1 MAQAGYRM
9 KDMKAKTKYV
19 VVAALLLSA
28 VVGAPES
35 SASGRDPA
43 LHPPGGRIE
52 FDRKCADEDPY
63 RVKAYARMES
73 LDGRGRAVAMILVGY
88 PDMGGEAIW
97 INVRLQ
103 RLKID
108 AGKTWRNV
116 PYTIRLLANHQSLQ
130 LKGAAVGSFHDRER
144 ALKFFR
150 TGDAGT
156 ADWITFV
163 EPGEEADGAENFYH
177 TGPDMRVAVA
187 DLGVS
192 GTTEEIEL
200 ALEIQN
206 QQSAEVVRLSGPLL
220 RVPERVWA
228 MSPPDLRP
236 LGLAET
242 LNPIKEGG
250 LFRFLGRAWK
260 YRKCIEERR
269 AAKRYLGRYLIA
281 RIDRISRKYES
292 PAVLAGLEGALYHGR
307 YC

>member
-1 MAQAGYRM
+1 MPVTTLQSNNFTKRAVEKWRYMAI
-9 KDMKAKTKYV
+9 
-19 VVAALLLSA
+19 AALVMVGGVCVVEPVESDSGSVTPVLS
-28 VVGAPES
+28 
-35 SASGRDPA
+35 
-43 LHPPGGRIE
+43 PPGGRIE
-52 FDRKCADEDPY
+52 FDRKCANEDPY
-63 RVKAYARMES
+63 RVKAYTRMES
-73 LDGRGRAVAMILVGY
+73 PDERVRAVAKILVGY
-88 PDMGGEAIW
+88 PDRGGESIW

-130 LKGAAVGSFHDRER
+130 LKGEAVGSFHDRELV
-144 ALKFFR
+144 LKLFR
-150 TGDAGT
+150 TGDDGT

-163 EPGEEADGAENFYH
+163 EPGEEVEGTENLYH

-192 GTTEEIEL
+192 GTTEEIGL

-206 QQSAEVVRLSGPLL
+206 QQSGETIRLPGPYV
-220 RVPERVWA
+220 RVPQRVWA

-242 LNPIKEGG
+242 LDPTEEGG

-260 YRKCIEERR
+260 YRKCIKERR
-269 AAKRYLGRYLIA
+269 AAKRYLGRYVPGV
-281 RIDRISRKYES
+281 EGT
-292 PAVLAGLEGALYHGR
+292 AGQ
-307 YC
+307 